1 MNLMINKSEIVIV
14 NNKLYHL
21 GIKKGEIAKN
31 VFIVGDPARAIRVS
45 KAFDSIDYEV
55 SNREYLTF
63 TGKYKGIPVSVIGTG
78 IGTDNV
84 EIALVEAFIAHE
96 FDLKTGIREK
106 NCEPMTIIRLGTSG
120 GIQPDV
126 IPGSLAISSYALG
139 LDSTGIY
146 YDQPTEDDTIKRIEK
161 DSAEILNNAIDNS
174 SRFKGKIFPYASKA
188 STEVTNALIHQA
200 KISGLEFDTGIT
212 VSSPGFYGPSS
223 RIIDG
228 LKNTLLD
235 IKGNL
240 SMLNINGLKAYNMEM
255 ESSLLFH
262 LCAQMGYRAGTI
274 CTVISG
280 PTESDS
286 IIDYETAI
294 GNTIKIGLK
303 ALVELEDSK

>member
-1 MNLMINKSEIVIV
+1 MINKSEIVIV

-63 TGKYKGIPVSVIGTG
+63 TGKYQGIPVSVIGTG

-126 IPGSLAISSYALG
+126 IPESLAISSYALG

-228 LKNTLLD
+228 LKNTLPD

>member
-1 MNLMINKSEIVIV
+1 MINKSEIVIV